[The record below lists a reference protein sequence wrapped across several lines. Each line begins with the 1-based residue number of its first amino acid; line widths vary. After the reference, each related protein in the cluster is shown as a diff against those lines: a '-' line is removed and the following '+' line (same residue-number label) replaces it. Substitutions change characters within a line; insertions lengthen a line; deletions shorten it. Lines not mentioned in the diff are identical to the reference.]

1 MCKLCLYTFRAGM
14 TSLLSMSVTGAIYSW
29 LSLSREDV
37 TLCSTV
43 TAITLVIGIIFWI
56 KMERDFKRAVEIRQE
71 IDRLFENMR
80 TVVSR
85 NNND

>member
-1 MCKLCLYTFRAGM
+1 M